1 MNLQSGPVDKVFVTL
16 TLLVVVVA
24 AVVVLVM
31 MRG

>member
-16 TLLVVVVA
+16 TLLVVA
-24 AVVVLVM
+24 AGVVVLVM

>member
-16 TLLVVVVA
+16 TLLVVVA
-24 AVVVLVM
+24 GVVVLVM